1 MAVLA
6 VLGACQVQQ
15 RAARVSAPSAAPW
28 SDEVAVS
35 VLKRAVNAED
45 GALRAQAW
53 DLWLASGHP
62 SSDPVLARAVMDP
75 SPMVQRALAKAH
87 AGRIGAELA
96 KRSSLDPVAA
106 AWLVLHGYSL
116 ASPESD
122 FWAVLYPALAGETA
136 AQGALLDRMQDGVDV
151 LEPGLV
157 EVLGASG
164 IDGMA
169 AALVLAAQGAEPML
183 ASELQLAALGLGDV
197 QAAEQLLSVDTPL
210 EVGVWAIEVAVRQP
224 SPAATDRLKRLA
236 RATDHPL
243 QLHAQIGLMALRGG
257 PKDLFA
263 EGLRHPDKDTR
274 AWAAACMRSR
284 TLDRSALRE
293 EIALLQ
299 GSTRDES
306 TPVRVESVKTL
317 VEIVGI
323 ESVPL
328 RPPSTRQELN
338 HVDLIVAAEWL
349 ARGRASRSR

>member
-1 MAVLA
+1 MAVL
-6 VLGACQVQQ
+6 VVSGACQVEQ
-15 RAARVSAPSAAPW
+15 RAARVSAPASAPW

-35 VLKRAVNAED
+35 VLQRAVNAED

-53 DLWLASGHP
+53 GLWLASGHP
-62 SSDPVLARAVMDP
+62 SSDPFLARAVMDP
-75 SPMVQRALAKAH
+75 SPMVQRTLAKDH
-87 AGRIGAELA
+87 ADRVGAALA
-96 KRSSLDPVAA
+96 KRSGLDPVAA
-106 AWLVLHGYSL
+106 AWLVLYGHAV
-116 ASPESD
+116 ASPEGD
-122 FWAVLYPALAGETA
+122 LWAVLYPALTGEME
-136 AQGALLDRMQDGVDV
+136 AQGALLDRIRGGVDI
-151 LEPGLV
+151 LDPGLV

-169 AALVLAAQGAEPML
+169 SAFMLGAQGGEPIL

-197 QAAEQLLSVDTPL
+197 QAAEQLLSTDTPL
-210 EVGVWAIEVAVRQP
+210 EVGAWAIEVAVRQP
-224 SPAATDRLKRLA
+224 SPTATDRLKRIA

-243 QLHAQIGLMALRGG
+243 QLYAQIGLMALRGG
-257 PKDLFA
+257 AKDLFS
-263 EGLRHPDKDTR
+263 EGLRDPDKDTR

-284 TLDRSALRE
+284 TLDRSALRD

-328 RPPSTRQELN
+328 RPPSTRHELT

-349 ARGRASRSR
+349 ARGRASLSR